1 MSNKPEPD
9 VRHVRDIMFNH
20 CSKDNRPFSPMGACI
35 PAGICEGEDV
45 YGIATGQTVISFSY
59 VIVAEI

>member
-20 CSKDNRPFSPMGACI
+20 YSKENRPFSPTKACI

>member
-9 VRHVRDIMFNH
+9 FSHVRDIMFNH
-20 CSKDNRPFSPMGACI
+20 CSKASRPFSPTRACI
-35 PAGICEGEDV
+35 PAEICEGEGV

-59 VIVAEI
+59 VIAAES

>member
-1 MSNKPEPD
+1 MSSKPEPD

-20 CSKDNRPFSPMGACI
+20 YSKVNRPFSPMGACI
-35 PAGICEGEDV
+35 PSDICEEEGV
-45 YGIATGQTVISFSY
+45 YRITTGQTVISFSY